1 MLPSSSPVPFLIAR
15 SMLSHGM
22 FTALAASIAVRSRGL
37 PPGSPPPLFAATVIS
52 RMTLV
57 QEEARRASVTAFL
70 RLICFHLLWPAM
82 AELLEADEVWAAGR
96 PVRGDL
102 SHSPTRRRKHKRDSR
117 LRQSEGPAW
126 PLTMRGPAAT

>member
-1 MLPSSSPVPFLIAR
+1 MAR
-15 SMLSHGM
+15 SMLSLGM
-22 FTALAASIAVRSRGL
+22 LTALAASIAVRSRGL

-82 AELLEADEVWAAGR
+82 AELLDADEVWAAGR
-96 PVRGDL
+96 PVRGERL
-102 SHSPTRRRKHKRDSR
+102 QSPTRRRKHKRDSR
-117 LRQSEGPAW
+117 LRQSEAPAR
-126 PLTMRGPAAT
+126 PLTPRGPAASLPAL

>member
-1 MLPSSSPVPFLIAR
+1 MLPSSSPVPFLMAR
-15 SMLSHGM
+15 SMLSLGM
-22 FTALAASIAVRSRGL
+22 FTAFAASIPVRSRGL
-37 PPGSPPPLFAATVIS
+37 PAGSPPPLLAATVIS

-96 PVRGDL
+96 PVRGDCREAE
-102 SHSPTRRRKHKRDSR
+102 SAGGNISATAACGNRKGR
-117 LRQSEGPAW
+117 P
-126 PLTMRGPAAT
+126 

>member
-1 MLPSSSPVPFLIAR
+1 MAR
-15 SMLSHGM
+15 SMLSLGM
-22 FTALAASIAVRSRGL
+22 LTALAASIAVRSRGL

-96 PVRGDL
+96 PGRGDL
-102 SHSPTRRRKHKRDSR
+102 SRRRKHKCDSR
-117 LRQSEGPAW
+117 LRQSDGPVGH
-126 PLTMRGPAAT
+126 LTMPGPAASLPAL